1 MTVELERLSS
11 LATAIEA
18 AERELAAAHRILR
31 QTAAALLRCGE
42 ATLAEV
48 SEAAGLGQGEL
59 LDLPELAAAPRRHRS
74 RPGIGHRACGYRRHQ
89 EAFRHPGTRRPDN
102 R

>member
-31 QTAAALLRCGE
+31 QTAAALLRCG
-42 ATLAEV
+42 
-48 SEAAGLGQGEL
+48 
-59 LDLPELAAAPRRHRS
+59 
-74 RPGIGHRACGYRRHQ
+74 
-89 EAFRHPGTRRPDN
+89 
-102 R
+102 